1 MLVKCAIFA
10 SFLAPSTVD
19 CTLMAVR
26 DRNQG
31 MARALRVARAARGH
45 DRAKVERDAEIG
57 RGSLSE
63 YETGQRDPDGPTV
76 RRMAVALGVSETTL
90 VTLSLRREEREKIGE
105 QGVDALAAQIFRELL
120 Q

>member
-1 MLVKCAIFA
+1 
-10 SFLAPSTVD
+10 
-19 CTLMAVR
+19 
-26 DRNQG
+26 
-31 MARALRVARAARGH
+31 MARALRVARAACGH
-45 DRAKVERDAEIG
+45 DRAKVERDAGIG